1 MTNEEQL
8 NQWLKGNPVHDKER
22 DVCCPDFSC
31 CTGDIAPLEV
41 RERFVKAYYEKDD
54 KAVSQMLMMFLGVA
68 LQGKNA
74 YIAGDEVPDK
84 LN

>member
-8 NQWLKGNPVHDKER
+8 DQWLKGNPVHDKER
-22 DVCCPDFSC
+22 DICCPDFSC

-41 RERFVKAYYEKDD
+41 RKRFVKAYYEKDN
-54 KAVSQMLMMFLGVA
+54 KAVNQMLMMFLGVA

-74 YIAGDEVPDK
+74 YIAGDEIPDK